1 MNKLNHHAALLS
13 KLDIG
18 IHYAILAMV
27 FFLAL
32 SPFLTTVFLILGAA
46 MWILKLLLTRGRIF
60 RRTPFDLPILCF
72 ALLAASSVLVSP
84 DKGFSFYNYYNLM
97 GRYILLYYLVVQNII
112 AMKQLRQMIGAM
124 LLAALWVVGYGFYQ
138 YVYGI
143 DVTNMLWIDGD
154 QFPQLKTRV
163 FSTLENPNIL
173 AGYLTVMMSMVFGAL
188 CKIKARCY
196 QYVLMLF
203 FLLMGACLMMT
214 YSRGAWIS
222 LFMVIAG
229 YSVVKNRKVLLGL
242 IVFGAVLLFFDT
254 SIAQRLLSSF
264 DASDTSSSMRVAI
277 WESTIAMIV
286 EHPLLGIGW
295 GSYWMVYP
303 AYDFFIQNAAVKIV
317 HAHNMY
323 LNFAAETG
331 IAGLLSF
338 LACMFG
344 HLRLAMSNTHLH
356 QSNLLNGL
364 TLGSGLAI
372 SVMAV
377 NGFTDYVLFNIE
389 LSMLFWLI
397 SAMVVLTTRRNLD
410 E

>member
-1 MNKLNHHAALLS
+1 MNKLDHRAALLL
-13 KLDIG
+13 KLDAG

-32 SPFLTTVFLILGAA
+32 SPFLTTVFLILGSVT
-46 MWILKLLLTRGRIF
+46 WLLKLLLTRGQIF
-60 RRTPFDLPILCF
+60 WRTPFDLPILCF
-72 ALLAASSVLVSP
+72 VLLAAGSILVSP

-97 GRYILLYYLVVQNII
+97 GRYILLYYLVVQNIT
-112 AMKQLRQMIGAM
+112 AMKQLRQMTGAM
-124 LLAALWVVGYGFYQ
+124 LLAAVWVVGYGFYQ
-138 YVYGI
+138 YIYGI
-143 DVTNMLWIDGD
+143 DVTNMLWIDGE
-154 QFPQLKTRV
+154 QFPELKTRV

-173 AGYLTVMMSMVFGAL
+173 AGYLTVMMSMIFGVA
-188 CKIKARCY
+188 CKIKARY
-196 QYVLMLF
+196 DQYVLMSLF
-203 FLLMGACLMMT
+203 LFMGACLLMT

-222 LFMVIAG
+222 LFIVIAG

-242 IVFGAVLLFFDT
+242 IVLSAVLLFFDASVT
-254 SIAQRLLSSF
+254 ERLLSAF
-264 DASDTSSSMRVAI
+264 DANDTSSSMRVAI
-277 WESTIAMIV
+277 WESTLAIVV
-286 EHPLLGIGW
+286 EHPFLGIGW

-303 AYDFFIQNAAVKIV
+303 QYDFFIQNEAVKIV

-323 LNFAAETG
+323 LNFAAEIG
-331 IAGLLSF
+331 IAGLISF
-338 LACMFG
+338 LVCMFG
-344 HLRLAMSNTHLH
+344 HLRLAMSSTHMK

-389 LSMLFWLI
+389 LSMLFWLV
-397 SAMVVLTTRRNLD
+397 SAMIVLICSRNLD